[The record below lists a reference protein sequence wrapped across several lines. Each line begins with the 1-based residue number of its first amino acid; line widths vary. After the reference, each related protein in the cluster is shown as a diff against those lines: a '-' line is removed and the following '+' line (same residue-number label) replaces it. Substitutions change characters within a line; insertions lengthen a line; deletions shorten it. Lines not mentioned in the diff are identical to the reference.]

1 MLKYLLKREIE
12 QPKIWEEYKLYGVSK
27 YKLVL
32 LKARES
38 SSIDITSHF
47 ALPVVEALVNE
58 IRWEEFINVDL
69 NYFDKQGIRDK
80 SIDVGEKELY
90 DLFYDYDSSFAHGL
104 WGAVRESSMLH
115 CNSANHQF
123 HTVPDIYDNQ
133 NLPDVKSDSNKIMIL
148 LYMFLAGLYDV
159 PAWFTDKYFPQK

>member
-1 MLKYLLKREIE
+1 M
-12 QPKIWEEYKLYGVSK
+12 YGISK

-38 SSIDITSHF
+38 DNINETSHF
-47 ALPVVEALVNE
+47 AQPVIDALVNE
-58 IRWEEFINVDL
+58 IRWEEFIDVDL

-90 DLFYDYDSSFAHGL
+90 DLFYDYDSSFSHGM

-115 CNSANHQF
+115 CNSADHQF
-123 HTVPDIYDNQ
+123 HAVPDIYDNQ
-133 NLPDVKSDSNKIMIL
+133 NLPDVKSDSYKIMIL
-148 LYMFLAGLYDV
+148 LYTLLAGIYDI
-159 PAWFTDKYFPQK
+159 PIWFADKYFVKK